1 MIAGRSK
8 TVDRVLRGQLCTG
21 CGLCAS
27 VSAGAIA
34 MDDGSGYNRP
44 VQTRPISVAS
54 ETIIANACPGVV
66 VEPWREV
73 TKSSPYWGPAN
84 FIGVGHSLDSETRFR
99 GSSGGVI
106 TALAAYALRSGLVD
120 RVLHATADPANPTGN
135 ITVCS
140 RSEADIIDG
149 AGSRYA
155 ASSPLAEIE
164 SWLAEGDSFAFI
176 GKPCDVSALRRL
188 ARTDPRIDRQV
199 PLMLAFF
206 CAGVPNRKGAENVVR
221 AMGLDFDKL
230 KSFRYRGHGW
240 PGNAAA
246 EMQDGRVAEMSYG
259 ESWGRYLAKEVQF
272 RCKIC
277 PDAVGGSADISC
289 ADAWYGDDQGYPAF
303 EEKDGRSLI
312 MSRTERG
319 RKVLNLALADG
330 ALAIESLSVGE
341 IDKMQ
346 PSQAL
351 RKQLVSSRLAA
362 MRVALKPTL
371 TVQGTMTEVASAQAK
386 PTLKIRNFLGMLRRI
401 MISRP

>member
-1 MIAGRSK
+1 MIAGKSK
-8 TVDRVLRGQLCTG
+8 TVDQVLRGQLCTG

-27 VSAGAIA
+27 VSDGAIT
-34 MDDGSGYNRP
+34 MEDSSGYNRP
-44 VQTRPISVAS
+44 VQGAPISEVA

-66 VEPWREV
+66 VEPWPQAE
-73 TKSSPYWGPAN
+73 TSSPYWGPAN
-84 FIGVGHSLDSETRFR
+84 AIGVGYAIDPDTRFR

-106 TALAAYALRSGLVD
+106 TAVAAFALRSGLVD
-120 RVLHATADPANPTGN
+120 RVLHAHADPANPTSN

-140 RSEADIIDG
+140 RSEADILDG

-155 ASSPLAEIE
+155 ASSPLADIE
-164 SWLAEGDSFAFI
+164 SWLAEGGSFAFI

-188 ARTDPRIDRQV
+188 ARIDRRIDRHV

-206 CAGVPNRKGAENVVR
+206 CAGVPNRKGAENVVS
-221 AMGLDFDKL
+221 AMGLDFGDL

-240 PGNAAA
+240 PGSAAA
-246 EMQDGRVAEMSYG
+246 ETRDGRVAEMSYG
-259 ESWGRYLAKEVQF
+259 ESWGKYLAKEVQF

-312 MSRTERG
+312 MSRTEG
-319 RKVLNLALADG
+319 GKKLLDLAVAGG
-330 ALAIESLSVGE
+330 AIAMEPLSVGE

-351 RKQLVSSRLAA
+351 RKQLVRSRLAA
-362 MRVALKPTL
+362 MRVALMPSL
-371 TVQGTMTEVASAQAK
+371 RVQGTMTEVASNQATL
-386 PTLKIRNFLGMLRRI
+386 PLKIRNFLGTLRRI
-401 MISRP
+401 MTVRP